1 MISEQLADHI
11 ATQITGWTLRYD
23 FFRDT
28 EPAAKQFIIRET
40 GGAIDGY
47 NGNPTLDLIAIGD
60 DAASVPEARQVLSDV
75 STYLLANPEFSD
87 IINVVIVSGARPSG
101 LLSNDR
107 PVYTM
112 TVRLITERS
121 EEF

>member
-1 MISEQLADHI
+1 MIAEQLAEHL
-11 ATQITGWTLRYD
+11 ATTISGWTLRYD

-28 EPAAKQFIIRET
+28 DPAVKQFIIRNT
-40 GGAIDGY
+40 GGAIDGL
-47 NGNPTLDLIAIGD
+47 NGNPSFDLIAIGD
-60 DAASVPEARQVLSDV
+60 NPNASTPKQLLSDV

-121 EEF
+121 EEA